1 VRGAMAKKALVGKRK
16 RGHIVRR
23 ERLREAQVVEGVK
36 RVLLVRG
43 TRCGPHGLP
52 LLRDV
57 KRVKNPDDAMLFSR
71 KNGDVRPF
79 ESEGTVELFCN
90 KNDCGLFSV
99 VSHSKKRPNNLVLGR
114 IYDSRLL
121 DMVELN
127 VTDYVSLETML
138 ARGHLTKQLGSQTC
152 VLFQGDEFESSLV
165 MLTLKSLLLDL
176 LRAPPSEQ
184 VDLSAVDHLVV
195 CSAAGGKVYI
205 RNYVVAFRGKDEHR
219 AQSAHDAPREDKLTA
234 VQVDGVKIPDLAL
247 LDMGPSMD
255 LVVRRSRLA
264 PPDLLKLALRQ
275 PKAPGAVAK
284 VKNVSH
290 DKMDGKLGRVH
301 MQKQDL
307 SKLVTRSR
315 FNNAGL
321 KRSFNKGKEA
331 E

>member
-1 VRGAMAKKALVGKRK
+1 MAKKALGTKRK
-16 RGHIVRR
+16 RGHVVRR
-23 ERLREAQVVEGVK
+23 ERLREAQAVEGGK

-43 TRCGPHGLP
+43 TRCGTHGLA
-52 LLRDV
+52 LLRDL
-57 KRVKNPDDAMLFSR
+57 KRVKNPDDALLFSR
-71 KNGDVRPF
+71 KHGDVRPF
-79 ESEGTVELFCN
+79 ESEGTVEFFCN
-90 KNDCGLFSV
+90 KNDCGLFSI
-99 VSHSKKRPNNLVLGR
+99 VSHSKKRPNNVVLGR
-114 IYDSRLL
+114 IYDNRLL

-127 VTDYVSLETML
+127 VADYVSLETML
-138 ARGHLTKQLGSQTC
+138 ARGHLAKQLGSQTC

-195 CSAAGGKVYI
+195 CSAAAGKVHI
-205 RNYVVAFRGKDEHR
+205 RNYVVAFRGKDEQHR
-219 AQSAHDAPREDKLTA
+219 APAAHDAPREDKVAA
-234 VQVDGVKIPDLAL
+234 VQLDGVKIPDLAL

-290 DKMDGKLGRVH
+290 DKMDGKVGRVH

-321 KRSFNKGKEA
+321 KRSFNKDKQAGA